1 MRLRFELALGVGLVV
16 ALVCC
21 RRGGVLPTVLV
32 AGAAWLGA
40 SGFLLLEMQQL
51 DVHALAGGGERWLSA
66 GLLADA
72 AAALGKAWIASVF
85 GAALCLAALSTG
97 GRAREVERLLASA
110 LLASLAVAAGYAGF
124 AILALAL
131 AHRAS
136 ATSGVAPRFELGAWI
151 APLAAVAALVAQ
163 AWGGLGLA
171 FEDDLPRAP
180 SSLLG
185 AFGGWLVAWFAYE
198 ARAVSTAPLRHG
210 APGAPRF
217 WRDVGLRLALLAV
230 VLRLCEELCF
240 QRVSAAS
247 FARREE
253 AALLGPAFGIVGLAL
268 AWRAHLL
275 RWRAR
280 DLSTWGRGTLGAAAA
295 LAPLALSSASG
306 AGLRGAAVAGC
317 VLAVQG
323 ALVHAALAVERREPH
338 SEAPW
343 WLGGGALAVAL
354 PLPPLLGAQA
364 RFAVFEHAESAGS
377 WWLAALVGF
386 ECVAGSALGFL
397 ALLRLR
403 RSAQR
408 QGAAERALPAARWPL
423 YAAAGLCGVA
433 ALCAALGPSIDA
445 RLRSGR
451 LHGVSGA
458 GSADDFLGRRY
469 ERSSVGSSRRAS
481 SSAVLRSVPA
491 LRQPTMSAQGI

>member
-1 MRLRFELALGVGLVV
+1 
-16 ALVCC
+16 
-21 RRGGVLPTVLV
+21 VL
-32 AGAAWLGA
+32 GAA
-40 SGFLLLEMQQL
+40 
-51 DVHALAGGGERWLSA
+51 V
-66 GLLADA
+66 
-72 AAALGKAWIASVF
+72 
-85 GAALCLAALSTG
+85 CLAALSTG

-110 LLASLAVAAGYAGF
+110 LAASVAVAAGQAVL
-124 AILALAL
+124 AVLALAL

-136 ATSGVAPRFELGAWI
+136 ATSGAAPRFELGAWL
-151 APLAAVAALVAQ
+151 APLAAAAALGAQ
-163 AWGGLGLA
+163 AWTGLGLA

-185 AFGGWLVAWFAYE
+185 AVGAWLAAWMAYE
-198 ARAVSTAPLRHG
+198 ARAVSVAPLRHG
-210 APGAPRF
+210 TPGAPRF

-230 VLRLCEELCF
+230 ALRLCDELCF

-247 FARREE
+247 FARRED
-253 AALLGPAFGIVGLAL
+253 AAFLGPACALVGLAL
-268 AWRAHLL
+268 AARAHLL

-295 LAPLALSSASG
+295 LAPLALSTTSG

-338 SEAPW
+338 SDAPW
-343 WLGGGALAVAL
+343 WLGGCALAIAL
-354 PLPPLLGAQA
+354 PVPPLLGAQA
-364 RFAVFEHAESAGS
+364 RFAVLEHAQSSGS
-377 WWLAALVGF
+377 WWLAALVGC
-386 ECVAGSALGFL
+386 ECIVGTVLGCL
-397 ALLRLR
+397 GLLRLR
-403 RSAQR
+403 RTAHHQR
-408 QGAAERALPAARWPL
+408 AAERALPAARWPSS
-423 YAAAGLCGVA
+423 AAVGLCSVA

-451 LHGVSGA
+451 LHGISSA

-469 ERSSVGSSRRAS
+469 ERSSGGSSRRAS

-491 LRQPTMSAQGI
+491 PRQPTMSAHGI